1 MSTNK
6 ITSRTWELVT
16 DVKHP
21 ETGEELINK
30 EKIDTVLKS
39 HASIKE
45 FAYILHDKDTYTD
58 GDIKKMK
65 SGTHSVGDI
74 KPAHFHVVM
83 RFARA
88 QELDSLSEW
97 FGIDKNFFEKK
108 KGRNSFFDSVLYL
121 THQSDKEQSKGKFV
135 YSEDEVFCHFE
146 EYSSFHEF
154 VEACELN
161 KEKYGKANICIK
173 DKLRLDVLYNGMS
186 IRQVKKN
193 YPMEYND
200 DMEGL
205 QKRRGDYLKDA
216 PLPQYRISFYI
227 SGSGGAGKGLFSEA
241 LARALVDPDGEMSDD
256 EIFCYIGSDSVCFE
270 NYDGQPVLIWD
281 DCRHNELFKK
291 LGDRGTI
298 FNVFDTKPK
307 RISQKKKYSQ
317 TNLINPI
324 NIVNS
329 VEPINGFLDGL
340 AGQYY
345 DKSESR
351 YIEAENDQKA
361 QSYRRFPICINVHPT
376 YYDIHVYEPFFG
388 GEYSVIYKY
397 KYAPF
402 VDMVRTYGSDSKEYK
417 DCCLK
422 ALKPVIELFE
432 QAVAILS
439 KKDSLKETDNP
450 EKYINLGTFE
460 PFKDFLEV
468 HCARLRSYFNDVLN
482 DNPSER
488 DVEKI
493 VSGYCDFYGVTDKA
507 TIDIIRCEVEDCIR
521 DIKYNTM

>member
-1 MSTNK
+1 MSK
-6 ITSRTWELVT
+6 EKLTSRTWELVT
-16 DVKHP
+16 TVTHP
-21 ETGEELINK
+21 KTGEVLISK
-30 EKIDTVLKS
+30 EKIDNVLKTHS
-39 HASIKE
+39 SIKE
-45 FAYILHDKDTYTD
+45 YAYILHDKDTYTEED
-58 GDIKKMK
+58 VKGKK
-65 SGTHSVGDI
+65 SCAYSVGDA
-74 KPAHFHVVM
+74 KPAHYHVVM
-83 RFARA
+83 HFARA

-97 FGIDKNFFEKK
+97 FGIAPNYFEKK
-108 KGRNSFFDSVLYL
+108 KGRNGFYDAVIYL
-121 THQSDKEQSKGKFV
+121 THQSEKEKAKGKFV
-135 YSEDEVFCHFE
+135 YPTDEVYCNFE
-146 EYSSFHEF
+146 SYGSFFDF
-154 VEACELN
+154 VEAYTAN
-161 KEKYGKANICIK
+161 KEKYGKASISTK
-173 DKLRLDVLYNGMS
+173 DKLRLAVLYDGLS
-186 IRQVKKN
+186 IRQIKKEH
-193 YPMEYND
+193 PTEYNND
-200 DMEGL
+200 LDAL
-205 QKRRGDYLKDA
+205 YKRRADYLKDA
-216 PLPQYRISFYI
+216 PLPTYRINFYI
-227 SGSGGAGKGLFSEA
+227 SGSGGAGKGLLSEA
-241 LARALVDPDGEMSDD
+241 LARVLVDPEGKMSDD
-256 EIFCYIGSDSVCFE
+256 EIFCYVGSDSVCFE
-270 NYDGQPVLIWD
+270 NYDGQPVIIWD

-291 LGDRGTI
+291 LNDRGTI

-307 RISQKKKYSQ
+307 RIAQKKKYSQ

-439 KKDSLKETDNP
+439 KKDSSKETDNP

-488 DVEKI
+488 DAEKI
-493 VSGYCDFYGVTDKA
+493 VSGYCDIYDVTDKA